1 MKAATIPLSRMQKL
15 DYSNTHRELVEGC
28 QRGERRAQYELY
40 RNYSRAMYNLCLR
53 MLKHEQDAE
62 DILQASFVDVFTKIS
77 SYRHEASV
85 GAWIK
90 RICINNCINFLKR
103 KRLLTEELD
112 TRYHQVPEGK
122 EPEPPLDMRVEDVQR
137 AMHNLPDGYRVVFSL
152 YAMEGY
158 DHQEI
163 GEILGISESTS
174 KSQYC
179 RARKKI
185 KEYLI
190 AK

>member
-1 MKAATIPLSRMQKL
+1 MKAVSVPPVRLQKL

-40 RNYSRAMYNLCLR
+40 RNYSRAMYNICLR
-53 MLKHEQDAE
+53 MLKHEHDAE
-62 DILQASFVDVFTKIS
+62 DVLQASFVDVFSKID
-77 SYRHEASV
+77 SYRQESSI

-90 RICINNCINFLKR
+90 RICINNCINFLKKR
-103 KRLLTEELD
+103 RLLLEELD
-112 TRYHQVPEGK
+112 TRYHHIAVED
-122 EPEPPLDMRVEDVQR
+122 EPPPPDNMLVDQVKAALAQ
-137 AMHNLPDGYRVVFSL
+137 LPDGYRVVFSL
-152 YAMEGY
+152 YAFEGY

-163 GEILGISESTS
+163 ADILGISESTS

-185 KEYLI
+185 KEILVG
-190 AK
+190 